1 MDIQTSDGKGMLLKY
16 AASYVSQWH
25 DAFNSDV
32 MLSIRTGP
40 YQAAY
45 RHMRGLRSRGP
56 EMWISLSAKR
66 LAWSQSGTKQFT
78 ASTQSNANL
87 KSHDKYC
94 KRPVE
99 ENEPS
104 SLQWLQLYDQKGK
117 RYKSGTT

>member
-16 AASYVSQWH
+16 AASFVSRWH

-45 RHMRGLRSRGP
+45 RHMRGLRPRGP

-78 ASTQSNANL
+78 ASTQSHANL

-104 SLQWLQLYDQKGK
+104 SLQWLRLYDQKGK